1 VSLPTDTESI
11 DRFPIGRTGVPLPW
25 PETVVPILADG
36 LSYDVKRPS
45 WITCL
50 KVLVDGLTVQCG
62 QSNKYLSIYLM
73 LMISEPEDQRFAA
86 LCCFQK
92 LIMCFS
98 CPRCLSK
105 WSADGFYFPC
115 TRFTQVCLLK
125 VKCVI
130 KFHQHFQIHL
140 ELQGHVA
147 ISHRARRQHGG
158 QVASVSDGAFRLAG
172 SFWGDQL
179 VVFKDCSNNSELV
192 WFPSNV
198 ASFSLV
204 IVGEVARHLNRVK
217 HHILLTARQ
226 PNIHQFC
233 KENRELCALRA
244 KAFPIFGKDN
254 GMRCPWL
261 CTSDHGSIFP
271 REFCWLFMHFLL

>member
-1 VSLPTDTESI
+1 MSLPTDTESI

-105 WSADGFYFPC
+105 WSADWFYFPC

-125 VKCVI
+125 SQVR
-130 KFHQHFQIHL
+130 HQ
-140 ELQGHVA
+140 
-147 ISHRARRQHGG
+147 ISPTFSNPPWTARTCGDIAQSTSAAWRTGG
-158 QVASVSDGAFRLAG
+158 QCFR
-172 SFWGDQL
+172 WC
-179 VVFKDCSNNSELV
+179 V
-192 WFPSNV
+192 
-198 ASFSLV
+198 
-204 IVGEVARHLNRVK
+204 
-217 HHILLTARQ
+217 
-226 PNIHQFC
+226 
-233 KENRELCALRA
+233 
-244 KAFPIFGKDN
+244 
-254 GMRCPWL
+254 
-261 CTSDHGSIFP
+261 
-271 REFCWLFMHFLL
+271 